1 MVSPSPALPPIGM
14 PDDADQ
20 PYRMILEQ
28 MGDGVGTLS
37 ADGRL
42 LYANPR
48 LAELLEQPCESLLDR
63 PLAELIPPAQ
73 RDCLE
78 RLRKVSPGRTER
90 AELELL
96 RAEGGTMR
104 VLAAVSGL
112 EGSRIGTQCLTLTDL
127 SGLQSPGTPLAS
139 VDHRFRLL
147 AEAVA
152 AFVVE
157 TDAQRRVRWVSPSV
171 HAVLGWMPRDVV
183 GSCITDLLHQEDSLE
198 AEPPAGER
206 QPLVRLRAKDG
217 TDRWMRYFS
226 WPLTGEGRTTCG
238 WISGFQDVDGLIEQ
252 RQASAKDQARLAAVL
267 ASLPEPQIVLDTL
280 RWPDGALLDF
290 VCAAANGAAC
300 REAGLDGHQLVGRRL
315 LDAFPAPS
323 AAGLFALCRRV
334 LETQRSLVWGELDQ
348 PSGADGEKRRCTV
361 RISRVGDVLS
371 CCWGERVDIAA
382 GSSALGIHPGTDLVS
397 RAELLERLSQLRQ
410 SGYRRTQ
417 PLALAFCDLS
427 KLRPAYD
434 GHGTDGADIAVRTS
448 AERLRRVLRPDDILA
463 RVSPDQLLVVLSGI
477 SNHAQAAAMA
487 ESMSAVMRLP
497 SSSTDAS
504 PWIMPSVGIT
514 LERPG
519 EKLEDLIS
527 GALTAMERA
536 RAIGPG
542 RLARSPGPGC
552 SARELG
558 RSRP

>member
-1 MVSPSPALPPIGM
+1 M
-14 PDDADQ
+14 
-20 PYRMILEQ
+20 
-28 MGDGVGTLS
+28 
-37 ADGRL
+37 
-42 LYANPR
+42 
-48 LAELLEQPCESLLDR
+48 
-63 PLAELIPPAQ
+63 
-73 RDCLE
+73 
-78 RLRKVSPGRTER
+78 
-90 AELELL
+90 
-96 RAEGGTMR
+96 
-104 VLAAVSGL
+104 
-112 EGSRIGTQCLTLTDL
+112 
-127 SGLQSPGTPLAS
+127 
-139 VDHRFRLL
+139 
-147 AEAVA
+147 
-152 AFVVE
+152 
-157 TDAQRRVRWVSPSV
+157 
-171 HAVLGWMPRDVV
+171 
-183 GSCITDLLHQEDSLE
+183 
-198 AEPPAGER
+198 
-206 QPLVRLRAKDG
+206 
-217 TDRWMRYFS
+217 
-226 WPLTGEGRTTCG
+226 
-238 WISGFQDVDGLIEQ
+238 
-252 RQASAKDQARLAAVL
+252 
-267 ASLPEPQIVLDTL
+267 
-280 RWPDGALLDF
+280 
-290 VCAAANGAAC
+290 
-300 REAGLDGHQLVGRRL
+300 
-315 LDAFPAPS
+315 
-323 AAGLFALCRRV
+323 
-334 LETQRSLVWGELDQ
+334 
-348 PSGADGEKRRCTV
+348 
-361 RISRVGDVLS
+361 
-371 CCWGERVDIAA
+371 DIAA